1 MAEELNT
8 LARPYAAAIF
18 MIAQESNKLVL
29 WSEMLSFLATIVEDP
44 EGAALIANPSLSR
57 AQTEQLMLEIAGG
70 RITDEGQNLL
80 RLLVYNSRLQV
91 LPQIA
96 ELYEAHK
103 NAAQGTID
111 VRIISAFELKPA
123 EEKNLAEALRKRL
136 GKEIEISNETDDSLI
151 GGVKIYAGD
160 HVIDGSIRSQL
171 ERLST
176 ELNH

>member
-8 LARPYAAAIF
+8 LARPYAVAVF
-18 MIAQESNKLVL
+18 KRAQETDKLDL
-29 WSEMLSFLATIVEDP
+29 WSEMLQFLAAIVSDER
-44 EGAALIANPSLSR
+44 GAEIVTNPALER
-57 AQTEQLMLEIAGG
+57 GEVEQLILEIAGG

-80 RLLVYNSRLQV
+80 RLLVQNSRLTV

-96 ELYEAHK
+96 ALYEEQK
-103 NAAQGTID
+103 NASQGTVD
-111 VRIISAFELKPA
+111 VRIISAFDLKPA
-123 EEKNLAEALRKRL
+123 DEKILAEALRNSL
-136 GKEIEISNETDDSLI
+136 GKEIEISNETDESLI

-171 ERLST
+171 ERLAT